1 MTSDEV
7 CWKLR
12 DLILREEILP
22 NERLIETAYAERF
35 GTNRSIV
42 RKALAALEREGLVV
56 IEPFKGAHVR
66 RITDKEAIEITEV
79 RGALE
84 TVLIRYAAQRATEDD
99 KASLRQA
106 LQAAQ
111 EVLQHG
117 TPIEVGAA
125 ARRVREQMWRIS
137 GHETGRHIMSTLNS
151 QLIRI
156 WFHAI
161 LQPGRPQQIVE
172 DVARVVRA
180 IEANQPDDAIAAI
193 HEYHERSLAAL
204 LLAIEGS
211 RARVS
216 RAGLPEATLAA
227 EQRVRPGDAARP

>member
-7 CWKLR
+7 CRKLR
-12 DLILREEILP
+12 ELILREEILP
-22 NERLIETAYAERF
+22 NERLIETVYAERF
-35 GTNRSIV
+35 STNRSIV

-106 LQAAQ
+106 LRTAQ

-161 LQPGRPQQIVE
+161 LQPGRPRQIVE
-172 DVARVVRA
+172 DVMRVVQA
-180 IEANQPDDAIAAI
+180 IEANQPDKAVAAI

-204 LLAIEGS
+204 LQAIQAAGPRLGRASLAEAELSGEQ
-211 RARVS
+211 
-216 RAGLPEATLAA
+216 RAG
-227 EQRVRPGDAARP
+227 GDGARP

>member
-12 DLILREEILP
+12 ELILREEILP
-22 NERLIETAYAERF
+22 NERLIETVYAERF
-35 GTNRSIV
+35 GTNRSTV

-79 RGALE
+79 RSALE
-84 TVLIRYAAQRATEDD
+84 TVLIRYAAQRATSED
-99 KASLRQA
+99 KAALGQA

-111 EVLQHG
+111 ELLQHG

-137 GHETGRHIMSTLNS
+137 GHETGRRIMSTLNS

-161 LQPGRPQQIVE
+161 LHPGRPQQIVE

-180 IEANQPDDAIAAI
+180 IEANRPEDAVAAI
-193 HEYHERSLAAL
+193 HEYHERSMAAL
-204 LLAIEGS
+204 LQAIQASGS
-211 RARVS
+211 RIG
-216 RAGLPEATLAA
+216 RASLA
-227 EQRVRPGDAARP
+227 ELH